1 MPQCR
6 IFFSFDCIILE
17 FPLQDSAACL
27 FVFWALHALN
37 LTLRMILAGLRN
49 KNIKDLAG
57 EIQAFCISSPCRVIA
72 FSYWEILRKM
82 YCQKAKCCFSDR
94 NSIQTSCNIFLT
106 TRCID
111 GSSWNFSTPTREPIF
126 SLDSCVGVDLY
137 FSVTILILGLSYG
150 TTSSPGPSFPCWV
163 RFFLSC
169 VSVNR
174 AGFKMRH
181 LDTLNWCCCSNFPP
195 LKSSTH
201 GRRKVKS

>member
-27 FVFWALHALN
+27 FVFWALNALN
-37 LTLRMILAGLRN
+37 LILRMILAGLRN

-57 EIQAFCISSPCRVIA
+57 EIQAFCISSPCQVIA

-94 NSIQTSCNIFLT
+94 NPIQTSCNIFLT

-111 GSSWNFSTPTREPIF
+111 GSSWNFSSPTRN
-126 SLDSCVGVDLY
+126 
-137 FSVTILILGLSYG
+137 
-150 TTSSPGPSFPCWV
+150 
-163 RFFLSC
+163 RFFLWTVVRALIYISRLQYWFWVCPMGQHPRLGQVFLAEYAFSC
-169 VSVNR
+169 HVW
-174 AGFKMRH
+174 ALIELALKC
-181 LDTLNWCCCSNFPP
+181 DTWI
-195 LKSSTH
+195 H
-201 GRRKVKS
+201 